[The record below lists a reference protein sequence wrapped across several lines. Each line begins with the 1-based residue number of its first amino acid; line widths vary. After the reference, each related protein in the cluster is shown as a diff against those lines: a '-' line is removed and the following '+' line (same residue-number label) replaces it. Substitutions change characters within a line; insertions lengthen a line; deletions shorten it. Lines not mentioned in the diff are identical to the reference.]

1 MILKMIKVLITE
13 GPPSLPSGIVTPVDG
28 MNFVTPPI
36 LKNTWNKKQTPNPR
50 HNNLL
55 NNFLLLVEISIK
67 RIKLLIK
74 TKIRQIPK
82 ITPNSSQITEKI
94 KSDSLTG
101 ISNGRPFPS
110 PIPNQL
116 PVPMANKDWHT

>member
-1 MILKMIKVLITE
+1 
-13 GPPSLPSGIVTPVDG
+13 

-101 ISNGRPFPS
+101 ISNGRPVPS

>member
-1 MILKMIKVLITE
+1 MD
-13 GPPSLPSGIVTPVDG
+13 GI
-28 MNFVTPPI
+28 NFVTPPI

-82 ITPNSSQITEKI
+82 ITPNSSQITEKT

-116 PVPMANKDWHT
+116 PVPIANKD

>member
-1 MILKMIKVLITE
+1 M
-13 GPPSLPSGIVTPVDG
+13 
-28 MNFVTPPI
+28 
-36 LKNTWNKKQTPNPR
+36 
-50 HNNLL
+50 L

-116 PVPMANKDWHT
+116 PVPIANKD

>member
-1 MILKMIKVLITE
+1 
-13 GPPSLPSGIVTPVDG
+13 

-82 ITPNSSQITEKI
+82 ITPNSSQITEKT

-101 ISNGRPFPS
+101 ISNGKAYCH
-110 PIPNQL
+110 NG
-116 PVPMANKDWHT
+116 

>member
-1 MILKMIKVLITE
+1 
-13 GPPSLPSGIVTPVDG
+13 